1 MHASFWS
8 VVGWLGI
15 WSLLLLLRRFFFRPL
30 WMLVNHVCI
39 LFRVVS
45 DMRMSEGSSS
55 HGGDLEKPVFK
66 NCTNA
71 MGKTPH
77 KEKTPFKFCR
87 YLITYF
93 LFCFV
98 WYKPKNGIW
107 LGTDAFA
114 IYLWISDNKL
124 SFTINTLGNFHT
136 CLPNNLL
143 LLKISF
149 RQTKYIPERYN
160 SFLHKF
166 FVVWNSF

>member
-1 MHASFWS
+1 
-8 VVGWLGI
+8 
-15 WSLLLLLRRFFFRPL
+15 
-30 WMLVNHVCI
+30 
-39 LFRVVS
+39 
-45 DMRMSEGSSS
+45 
-55 HGGDLEKPVFK
+55 
-66 NCTNA
+66 

-98 WYKPKNGIW
+98 WYKAKNGIW

-143 LLKISF
+143 LFENFISTNKIYSWKL
-149 RQTKYIPERYN
+149 Q
-160 SFLHKF
+160 
-166 FVVWNSF
+166 